1 MLNNGRL
8 FTYFAR
14 EPNFD
19 VKCYLI
25 ENKVPA
31 NYQLLLGKFHEI
43 CGPVKLSITLLD
55 ISG

>member
-31 NYQLLLGKFHEI
+31 NYQLLLKFHEI